1 MTFHRIRAV
10 AVRELAASAASP
22 TAWVF
27 LIIFLVLAGFCAFVA
42 GNVFASGQ
50 ADISPFF
57 DWLPYLFLLIVP
69 ALAMPMWAEER
80 RVGVFELTLSFPAS
94 IAELVIG
101 KFAAGFILL
110 AAALL
115 LTFSIPLTAWVLG
128 SPDTGAILCG
138 YAGALL
144 LGSVYLAMSS
154 FCSALSRSQTASF
167 LLSVFLCGIFLFMGL
182 PSLLEMAP
190 GWMPDRLAALIASCA
205 FLPNFQGYQKG
216 LIDSAEVIY
225 ALSLTGFFL
234 ALTVFVLEFGSSGF
248 VTLTAPGAF
257 NDSALRRALKSLA
270 KKTAYILVLTV
281 ALNIIAGTWRARV
294 DVSSDRAYSISEA
307 AARIAAD
314 PGVPVTLRFYASL
327 SNPAMPAQLKKYAE
341 RVRWLLEEFAAA
353 SNGKVSLVVIDPEQ
367 DSIDEEAAMMD
378 AILPRQTAAGDR
390 LFLGLS
396 ATRADRVAAIPYLA
410 PEQEPLLEYEIARI
424 VLAAAAEERPVI
436 GVISPFKVLGV
447 QQDMAKVRQSA
458 GDAPVRMEPAW
469 YSMTELKRSF
479 ELRELPADTPE
490 IPADVKALLL
500 INPVGLAPRALYA
513 IDQYLLRGGRAA
525 VFLDPRSFY
534 AALKSRTDYTLLDK
548 IESDLQPLLPAW
560 GVAYK
565 PSMMIADMLSAYR
578 KTLPDRMITNP
589 MALNL
594 APARINRTNPLF
606 ANLNAISMYFTG
618 FFHVL
623 PREGV
628 EYETLLTS
636 SKESQ
641 PVSSLLGNRPELV
654 LRNFKPANEEY
665 PLALRISGKL
675 ASAYPDGAPDR
686 SALPAGYKH
695 LLKGVR
701 DAEIYLFSDSDMLFN
716 DVCVTAYSDA
726 FGQKSWRRA
735 NDNVAML
742 QNVMES
748 LSGSRQ
754 LSGIR
759 NRVPMS
765 RPLTKINKLKADAE
779 LKYKNRILELERD
792 FAQAQ
797 ARLNAL
803 KRAEEAEPNSAEA
816 AARRK
821 ETQSFQIKVAAA
833 RRELK
838 EMRANLKND
847 LDQLDTRIKILNIV
861 VVPAVLALFGV
872 AWSVIRLSRGHR
884 KK

>member
-10 AVRELAASAASP
+10 AARELASSAASP

-42 GNVFASGQ
+42 GSVFASGQ

-182 PSLLEMAP
+182 PSLLEMAS
-190 GWMPDRLAALIASCA
+190 GWMPDRLSALIASCA

-257 NDSALRRALKSLA
+257 SDSALRSALKSLA
-270 KKTAYILVLTV
+270 KKTAYVLVLTI
-281 ALNIIAGTWRARV
+281 ALNIIAGTWRMRA
-294 DVSSDRAYSISEA
+294 DISSDRAYSISDA

-353 SNGKVSLVVIDPEQ
+353 SNGKVSLIVIDPEQ

-378 AILPRQTAAGDR
+378 AVLPRQTAAGDR

-447 QQDMAKVRQSA
+447 QPDMAKVRQSA
-458 GDAPVRMEPAW
+458 GDTPVRTEPAW

-594 APARINRTNPLF
+594 APARISRTNPLF

-618 FFHVL
+618 FFQVL

-675 ASAYPDGAPDR
+675 SSAYPDGAPDR

-695 LLKGVR
+695 LLKGTHN
-701 DAEIYLFSDSDMLFN
+701 AEIYLFSDSDMLFN

-803 KRAEEAEPNSAEA
+803 KRAEEAEPDSADA
-816 AARRK
+816 ATRRK

-838 EMRANLKND
+838 EMRANLKSD
-847 LDQLDTRIKILNIV
+847 LDRLDTRIKILNIV

-872 AWSVIRLSRGHR
+872 AWSVIRLSRGRR

>member
-110 AAALL
+110 ATALL

-490 IPADVKALLL
+490 IPADVKVLLL
-500 INPVGLAPRALYA
+500 INPVGLAPRAL
-513 IDQYLLRGGRAA
+513 
-525 VFLDPRSFY
+525 
-534 AALKSRTDYTLLDK
+534 
-548 IESDLQPLLPAW
+548 
-560 GVAYK
+560 
-565 PSMMIADMLSAYR
+565 
-578 KTLPDRMITNP
+578 
-589 MALNL
+589 
-594 APARINRTNPLF
+594 
-606 ANLNAISMYFTG
+606 
-618 FFHVL
+618 
-623 PREGV
+623 
-628 EYETLLTS
+628 
-636 SKESQ
+636 
-641 PVSSLLGNRPELV
+641 
-654 LRNFKPANEEY
+654 
-665 PLALRISGKL
+665 
-675 ASAYPDGAPDR
+675 
-686 SALPAGYKH
+686 
-695 LLKGVR
+695 
-701 DAEIYLFSDSDMLFN
+701 
-716 DVCVTAYSDA
+716 
-726 FGQKSWRRA
+726 
-735 NDNVAML
+735 
-742 QNVMES
+742 
-748 LSGSRQ
+748 
-754 LSGIR
+754 
-759 NRVPMS
+759 
-765 RPLTKINKLKADAE
+765 
-779 LKYKNRILELERD
+779 
-792 FAQAQ
+792 
-797 ARLNAL
+797 
-803 KRAEEAEPNSAEA
+803 
-816 AARRK
+816 
-821 ETQSFQIKVAAA
+821 
-833 RRELK
+833 
-838 EMRANLKND
+838 
-847 LDQLDTRIKILNIV
+847 
-861 VVPAVLALFGV
+861 
-872 AWSVIRLSRGHR
+872 
-884 KK
+884 

>member
-10 AVRELAASAASP
+10 ALRELFASAASP
-22 TAWVF
+22 AAWVF

-57 DWLPYLFLLIVP
+57 DWIPYLFLLIVP

-94 IAELVIG
+94 LWELVIG
-101 KFAAGFILL
+101 KFFAGMVLL

-115 LTFSIPLTAWVLG
+115 LTFSIPLTAWILG

-144 LGSVYLAMSS
+144 LGAVYLAMSS

-167 LLSVFLCGIFLFMGL
+167 LLSVFLCGIFLFIGL
-182 PSLLEMAP
+182 PQLLSMASA
-190 GWMPDRLAALIASCA
+190 WLPDWLLASVASCS

-216 LIDSAEVIY
+216 LIDSAEVVY
-225 ALSLTGFFL
+225 AVSLTGLFL
-234 ALTVFVLEFGSSGF
+234 ALTCFVLEFASSGF

-257 NDSALRRALKSLA
+257 SDRALRRALKNLILRS
-270 KKTAYILVLTV
+270 AYVLVLTI
-281 ALNIIAGTWRARV
+281 ALNIIAGTWQTRI

-314 PGVPVTLRFYASL
+314 PGMPVALRLYASF
-327 SNPAMPAQLKKYAE
+327 SNPAMPASLKKYAE

-353 SNGKVSLVVIDPEQ
+353 SQGKISFAVIDPEQ

-378 AILPRQTAAGDR
+378 SILPRQTAAGDR
-390 LFLGLS
+390 LFLGVS
-396 ATRADRVAAIPYLA
+396 ATRADSVAAIPFLA

-424 VLAAAAEERPVI
+424 VLSAASEERPVI
-436 GVISPFKVLGV
+436 GVISPFKLLGV
-447 QQDMAKVRQSA
+447 KPDLAKLRQTVS
-458 GDAPVRMEPAW
+458 DAPVRMEPPW
-469 YSMTELKRSF
+469 YSMSELSRNYD
-479 ELRELPADTPE
+479 LRELPDD
-490 IPADVKALLL
+490 IPAIPPEVKALLL
-500 INPVGLAPRALYA
+500 VNPVNLSPRALYA

-525 VFLDPRSFY
+525 IFLDPRSFY
-534 AALKSRTDYTLLDK
+534 AVLKSRSDYSLLDK
-548 IESDLQPLLPAW
+548 TESNLQPLLPAW
-560 GVAYK
+560 GIAWN
-565 PSMMIADMLSAYR
+565 PAMMVADMVSAYR

-594 APARINRTNPLF
+594 APARITRENPLF

-618 FFHVL
+618 FFHIV
-623 PREGV
+623 PREGIAC
-628 EYETLLTS
+628 ETLLTS

-641 PVSSLLGNRPELV
+641 IVNSLLGNRPELV
-654 LRNFKPANEEY
+654 IKNFKAADMEY
-665 PLALRISGKL
+665 PLAVRVSGKL
-675 ASAYPDGAPDR
+675 GTAYPDGAPDR
-686 SALPAGYKH
+686 SAVPAGQAH
-695 LLKGVR
+695 LSKGTR
-701 DAEIYLFSDSDMLFN
+701 EAEIYLFADSDMLFN
-716 DVCVTAYSDA
+716 DVCVTAYNDS
-726 FGQKSWRRA
+726 FGQRAYRRS

-748 LSGSRQ
+748 LTGSRM
-754 LSGIR
+754 LASIR

-765 RPLTKINKLKADAE
+765 RPLTKINTLKAEAE

-792 FAQAQ
+792 FSEAQ

-803 KRAEEAEPNSAEA
+803 KRSGEAEPGAPQAAE
-816 AARRK
+816 RQNEMR
-821 ETQSFQIKVAAA
+821 SFQIKVAAA
-833 RRELK
+833 HRELK
-838 EMRANLKND
+838 EMRSSLKND
-847 LDQLDTRIKILNIV
+847 LDSLDTRIKILNII
-861 VVPAVLALFGV
+861 VVPAILALIGIV
-872 AWSVIRLSRGHR
+872 WSVIRLSIGRR

>member
-10 AVRELAASAASP
+10 AARELASSAASP

-80 RVGVFELTLSFPAS
+80 RIGVFELTLSFPAS
-94 IAELVIG
+94 IAELVVG
-101 KFAAGFILL
+101 KFAAGFLLL
-110 AAALL
+110 ATALL

-167 LLSVFLCGIFLFMGL
+167 LLSVLLCGIFLFMGL
-182 PSLLEMAP
+182 PSLLEMAS
-190 GWMPDRLAALIASCA
+190 GWMPDRLSALIASCA

-225 ALSLTGFFL
+225 ALTLTGFFL

-248 VTLTAPGAF
+248 VALTAPGAF
-257 NDSALRRALKSLA
+257 TDSALRRALKDLA
-270 KKTAYILVLTV
+270 KKTAYVLVLTIS
-281 ALNIIAGTWRARV
+281 LNIIAGTWRMRV
-294 DVSSDRAYSISEA
+294 DVSSDRAYSISEGA
-307 AARIAAD
+307 SRITAD

-424 VLAAAAEERPVI
+424 VLAAATEERPIV

-447 QQDMAKVRQSA
+447 QPDMAKVRQSA

-479 ELRELPADTPE
+479 ELRELPADIPE
-490 IPADVKALLL
+490 IPADVKTLLL

-513 IDQYLLRGGRAA
+513 IDQYLLRGGHAA

-565 PSMMIADMLSAYR
+565 PSMMVADMLSAYR

-594 APARINRTNPLF
+594 APARISRTNPLF

-641 PVSSLLGNRPELV
+641 LVSSLLGNRPELV
-654 LRNFKPANEEY
+654 LRNFKPADEEY

-675 ASAYPDGAPDR
+675 TSAFPGGAPDR

-695 LLKGVR
+695 LPKGTL

-716 DVCVTAYSDA
+716 DVCVTAYTDT
-726 FGQKSWRRA
+726 FGQKAWRRA

-748 LSGSRQ
+748 LGGSRQ

-765 RPLTKINKLKADAE
+765 RPLTKINRLKADAE

-803 KRAEEAEPNSAEA
+803 KRAEEADPDSADA

-838 EMRANLKND
+838 EMRANLKSD
-847 LDQLDTRIKILNIV
+847 LDRLDTHIRILNIV
-861 VVPAVLALFGV
+861 VVPAALALIGI
-872 AWSVIRLSRGHR
+872 AWSVIRLSRGRR

>member
-10 AVRELAASAASP
+10 AARELASSAASP

-42 GNVFASGQ
+42 GSVFASGQ

-167 LLSVFLCGIFLFMGL
+167 LLSVFLCGIFLFIGL
-182 PSLLEMAP
+182 PSLLEMAS
-190 GWMPDRLAALIASCA
+190 GWMPDRLSALIASCA

-257 NDSALRRALKSLA
+257 SDSALRSALKSLA
-270 KKTAYILVLTV
+270 KKTAYVLVLTI
-281 ALNIIAGTWRARV
+281 ALNIIAGTWRMRA
-294 DVSSDRAYSISEA
+294 DISSDRAYSISDA

-341 RVRWLLEEFAAA
+341 RVRWLLEEFSAA

-378 AILPRQTAAGDR
+378 AVLPRQTAAGDR

-410 PEQEPLLEYEIARI
+410 PEQEPLLEYEIAQI

-447 QQDMAKVRQSA
+447 QPDMAKVRQSA
-458 GDAPVRMEPAW
+458 GDTPVRMEPAW

-479 ELRELPADTPE
+479 ELREIPADTPE

-594 APARINRTNPLF
+594 APARISRTNPLF

-618 FFHVL
+618 FFQVL

-675 ASAYPDGAPDR
+675 SSQGTNIFSRAHTMRKSICSPIPTCSSTTSA
-686 SALPAGYKH
+686 
-695 LLKGVR
+695 
-701 DAEIYLFSDSDMLFN
+701 
-716 DVCVTAYSDA
+716 
-726 FGQKSWRRA
+726 
-735 NDNVAML
+735 
-742 QNVMES
+742 
-748 LSGSRQ
+748 
-754 LSGIR
+754 
-759 NRVPMS
+759 
-765 RPLTKINKLKADAE
+765 
-779 LKYKNRILELERD
+779 
-792 FAQAQ
+792 
-797 ARLNAL
+797 
-803 KRAEEAEPNSAEA
+803 
-816 AARRK
+816 
-821 ETQSFQIKVAAA
+821 
-833 RRELK
+833 
-838 EMRANLKND
+838 
-847 LDQLDTRIKILNIV
+847 
-861 VVPAVLALFGV
+861 
-872 AWSVIRLSRGHR
+872 
-884 KK
+884 

>member
-10 AVRELAASAASP
+10 AARELASSAASP

-42 GNVFASGQ
+42 GSVFASGQ

-167 LLSVFLCGIFLFMGL
+167 LLSVFLCGIFLFIGL
-182 PSLLEMAP
+182 PSLLEMAS
-190 GWMPDRLAALIASCA
+190 GWMPDRLSALIASCA

-257 NDSALRRALKSLA
+257 SDSALRSALKSLA
-270 KKTAYILVLTV
+270 KKTAYVLVLTI
-281 ALNIIAGTWRARV
+281 ALNIIAGTWRMRA
-294 DVSSDRAYSISEA
+294 DISSDRAYSISDA

-378 AILPRQTAAGDR
+378 AVLPRQTAAGDR

-447 QQDMAKVRQSA
+447 QPDMAKVRQSA
-458 GDAPVRMEPAW
+458 GDTPVRMEPAW

-479 ELRELPADTPE
+479 ELREIPADTPE

-594 APARINRTNPLF
+594 APARISRTNPLF

-618 FFHVL
+618 FFQIL

-675 ASAYPDGAPDR
+675 SSAYPDGAPDR

-695 LLKGVR
+695 LLKGTHN
-701 DAEIYLFSDSDMLFN
+701 AEIYLFSDSDMLFN

-803 KRAEEAEPNSAEA
+803 KRAEEAEPDSADA

-838 EMRANLKND
+838 EIRANLKSD
-847 LDQLDTRIKILNIV
+847 LDRLDTRIKILNIV

-872 AWSVIRLSRGHR
+872 AWSVIRLSRGRR

>member
-10 AVRELAASAASP
+10 AARELASSAASP

-80 RVGVFELTLSFPAS
+80 RIGVFELTLSFPAS
-94 IAELVIG
+94 IAELVVG
-101 KFAAGFILL
+101 KFAAGFLLL
-110 AAALL
+110 ATALL

-182 PSLLEMAP
+182 PSLLEMAS
-190 GWMPDRLAALIASCA
+190 GWMPDRLSALIASCA

-225 ALSLTGFFL
+225 ALTLTGFFL

-248 VTLTAPGAF
+248 VALTAPGAF
-257 NDSALRRALKSLA
+257 TDSALRRALKDLA
-270 KKTAYILVLTV
+270 KKTAYVLVLTIS
-281 ALNIIAGTWRARV
+281 LNIIAGTWRMRV
-294 DVSSDRAYSISEA
+294 DVSSDRAYSISEGA
-307 AARIAAD
+307 SRIAAD

-341 RVRWLLEEFAAA
+341 RVRWLLEEFAAS

-424 VLAAAAEERPVI
+424 VLAAATEERPVV

-447 QQDMAKVRQSA
+447 QPDMAKIRQSA

-479 ELRELPADTPE
+479 ELRELPADIPE
-490 IPADVKALLL
+490 IPADVKTLLL

-513 IDQYLLRGGRAA
+513 IDQYLLRGGHAA

-565 PSMMIADMLSAYR
+565 PSMMVADMLSAYR

-594 APARINRTNPLF
+594 APARISRTNPLF

-641 PVSSLLGNRPELV
+641 LVSSLLGNRPELV
-654 LRNFKPANEEY
+654 LRNFKPADEEY

-675 ASAYPDGAPDR
+675 TSAFPGGAPDR

-695 LLKGVR
+695 LPIGTR

-716 DVCVTAYSDA
+716 DVCVTAYTDT
-726 FGQKSWRRA
+726 FGQKAWRRA

-748 LSGSRQ
+748 LGGSRQ

-765 RPLTKINKLKADAE
+765 RPLTKINRLKADAE

-803 KRAEEAEPNSAEA
+803 KRAEEADPDSADA

-838 EMRANLKND
+838 EMRANLKSD
-847 LDQLDTRIKILNIV
+847 LDRLDTRIRILNIV
-861 VVPAVLALFGV
+861 VVPAALALIGV
-872 AWSVIRLSRGHR
+872 AWSVIRLSRGRR

>member
-10 AVRELAASAASP
+10 AARELASSAASP

-80 RVGVFELTLSFPAS
+80 RIGVFELTLSFPAS
-94 IAELVIG
+94 IAELVVG
-101 KFAAGFILL
+101 KFAAGFLLL
-110 AAALL
+110 ATALL

-167 LLSVFLCGIFLFMGL
+167 LLSVLLCGIFLFMGL
-182 PSLLEMAP
+182 PSLLEMAS
-190 GWMPDRLAALIASCA
+190 GWMPDRLSALIASCA

-225 ALSLTGFFL
+225 ALTLTGFFL

-248 VTLTAPGAF
+248 VALTAPGAF
-257 NDSALRRALKSLA
+257 TDSALRRALKDLA
-270 KKTAYILVLTV
+270 KKTAYVLVLTIS
-281 ALNIIAGTWRARV
+281 LNIIAGTWRMRV
-294 DVSSDRAYSISEA
+294 DVSSDRAYSISEGA
-307 AARIAAD
+307 SRIAAD

-396 ATRADRVAAIPYLA
+396 ATRADRIAAIPYLA

-424 VLAAAAEERPVI
+424 VLAAATEERPVV

-447 QQDMAKVRQSA
+447 QPDMAKVRQSA

-479 ELRELPADTPE
+479 ELRELPADIPE
-490 IPADVKALLL
+490 IPADVKTLLL

-513 IDQYLLRGGRAA
+513 IDQYLLRGGHAA

-565 PSMMIADMLSAYR
+565 PSMMVADMLSAYR

-594 APARINRTNPLF
+594 APARISRTNPLF

-641 PVSSLLGNRPELV
+641 LVSSLLGNRPELV
-654 LRNFKPANEEY
+654 LRNFKPADEEY

-675 ASAYPDGAPDR
+675 TSAFPGGAPDR

-695 LLKGVR
+695 LPIGTR

-716 DVCVTAYSDA
+716 DVCVTAYTDT
-726 FGQKSWRRA
+726 FGQKAWRRA

-748 LSGSRQ
+748 LGGSRQ

-765 RPLTKINKLKADAE
+765 RPLTKINRLKADAE

-803 KRAEEAEPNSAEA
+803 KRAEEADPDSADA

-838 EMRANLKND
+838 EMRANLKSD
-847 LDQLDTRIKILNIV
+847 LDRLDTRIRILNIV
-861 VVPAVLALFGV
+861 VVPAALALIGV
-872 AWSVIRLSRGHR
+872 AWSVIRLSRGRR

>member
-10 AVRELAASAASP
+10 AARELASSAASP

-42 GNVFASGQ
+42 GSVFASGQ

-182 PSLLEMAP
+182 PSLLEMAS
-190 GWMPDRLAALIASCA
+190 GWMPDRLSALIASCA

-257 NDSALRRALKSLA
+257 SDSALRSALKSLA
-270 KKTAYILVLTV
+270 KKTAYVLVLTI
-281 ALNIIAGTWRARV
+281 ALNIIAGTWRMRA
-294 DVSSDRAYSISEA
+294 DISSDRAYSISDA

-353 SNGKVSLVVIDPEQ
+353 SNGKVSLIVIDPEQ

-378 AILPRQTAAGDR
+378 AVLPRQTAAGDR

-447 QQDMAKVRQSA
+447 QPDMAKVRQSA
-458 GDAPVRMEPAW
+458 GDTPVRMEPAW

-534 AALKSRTDYTLLDK
+534 AALKSRADYTLLDK

-594 APARINRTNPLF
+594 APARISRTNPLF

-618 FFHVL
+618 FFQVL

-675 ASAYPDGAPDR
+675 SSAYPDGAPDR

-695 LLKGVR
+695 LLKGTHN
-701 DAEIYLFSDSDMLFN
+701 AEIYLFSDSDMLFN

-803 KRAEEAEPNSAEA
+803 KRAEEAEPDSADA

-838 EMRANLKND
+838 EMRANLKSD
-847 LDQLDTRIKILNIV
+847 LDRLDTRIKILNIV

-872 AWSVIRLSRGHR
+872 AWSVIRLSRGRR

>member
-10 AVRELAASAASP
+10 AARELASSAASP

-80 RVGVFELTLSFPAS
+80 RIGVFELTLSFPAS
-94 IAELVIG
+94 IAELVVG
-101 KFAAGFILL
+101 KFAAGFLLL
-110 AAALL
+110 ATALL

-182 PSLLEMAP
+182 PSLLEMAS
-190 GWMPDRLAALIASCA
+190 GWMPDRLSALIASCA

-225 ALSLTGFFL
+225 ALTLTGFFL

-248 VTLTAPGAF
+248 VALTAPGAF
-257 NDSALRRALKSLA
+257 TDSALRRALKDLA
-270 KKTAYILVLTV
+270 KKTAYILVLTIS
-281 ALNIIAGTWRARV
+281 LNIIAGTWRMRV
-294 DVSSDRAYSISEA
+294 DVSSDRAYSISEGA
-307 AARIAAD
+307 SRIAAD

-424 VLAAAAEERPVI
+424 VLAAATEERPVV

-447 QQDMAKVRQSA
+447 QPDMAKVRQSA

-479 ELRELPADTPE
+479 ELRELPADIPE
-490 IPADVKALLL
+490 IPADVKTLLL

-513 IDQYLLRGGRAA
+513 IDQYLLRGGHAA

-565 PSMMIADMLSAYR
+565 PSMMVADMLSAYR

-594 APARINRTNPLF
+594 APARISRTNPLF

-641 PVSSLLGNRPELV
+641 LVSSLLGNRPELV
-654 LRNFKPANEEY
+654 LRNFKPADEEY

-675 ASAYPDGAPDR
+675 TSAFPGGAPDR

-695 LLKGVR
+695 LPIGTR

-716 DVCVTAYSDA
+716 DVCVTAYTDT
-726 FGQKSWRRA
+726 FGQKAWRRA

-748 LSGSRQ
+748 LGGSRQ

-765 RPLTKINKLKADAE
+765 RPLTKINRLKADAE

-803 KRAEEAEPNSAEA
+803 KRAEEADPDSAEA

-838 EMRANLKND
+838 EMRANLKSD
-847 LDQLDTRIKILNIV
+847 LDRLDTRIRILNIV
-861 VVPAVLALFGV
+861 VVPAALALIGV
-872 AWSVIRLSRGHR
+872 AWSVIRLSRGRR

>member
-10 AVRELAASAASP
+10 AARELASSAASP

-27 LIIFLVLAGFCAFVA
+27 LIIFLVLTGFCAFVA

-80 RVGVFELTLSFPAS
+80 RIGVFELTLSFPAS
-94 IAELVIG
+94 IAELVVG
-101 KFAAGFILL
+101 KFAAGFLLL
-110 AAALL
+110 ATALL
-115 LTFSIPLTAWVLG
+115 LTFSIPLTAWILG

-182 PSLLEMAP
+182 PSLLEMAS
-190 GWMPDRLAALIASCA
+190 GWMPDRLSALIASCA

-225 ALSLTGFFL
+225 ALTLTGFFL

-248 VTLTAPGAF
+248 VALTAPGAF
-257 NDSALRRALKSLA
+257 TDSALRRALKDLA
-270 KKTAYILVLTV
+270 KKTAYVLVLTIS
-281 ALNIIAGTWRARV
+281 LNIIAGTWRMRV
-294 DVSSDRAYSISEA
+294 DVSSDRAYSISEGA
-307 AARIAAD
+307 SRIAAD

-424 VLAAAAEERPVI
+424 VLAAATEERPVV

-447 QQDMAKVRQSA
+447 QPDMAKVRQSA

-479 ELRELPADTPE
+479 ELRELPADIPE
-490 IPADVKALLL
+490 IPADVKTLLL

-513 IDQYLLRGGRAA
+513 IDQYLLRGGHAA

-565 PSMMIADMLSAYR
+565 PSMMVADMLSAYR

-594 APARINRTNPLF
+594 APARISRTNPLF

-641 PVSSLLGNRPELV
+641 LVSSLLGNRPELV
-654 LRNFKPANEEY
+654 LRNFKPADEEY

-675 ASAYPDGAPDR
+675 TSAFPGGAPDR

-695 LLKGVR
+695 LPKGTR

-716 DVCVTAYSDA
+716 DVCVTAYTDT
-726 FGQKSWRRA
+726 FGQKAWRRA

-748 LSGSRQ
+748 LGGSRQ

-765 RPLTKINKLKADAE
+765 RPLTKINRLKADAE

-803 KRAEEAEPNSAEA
+803 KRAEEADPDSAEA

-838 EMRANLKND
+838 EMRANLKSD
-847 LDQLDTRIKILNIV
+847 LDRLDTRIRILNIV
-861 VVPAVLALFGV
+861 VVPAALALIGV
-872 AWSVIRLSRGHR
+872 AWSVIRLSRGRR

>member
-1 MTFHRIRAV
+1 
-10 AVRELAASAASP
+10 
-22 TAWVF
+22 
-27 LIIFLVLAGFCAFVA
+27 
-42 GNVFASGQ
+42 
-50 ADISPFF
+50 
-57 DWLPYLFLLIVP
+57 
-69 ALAMPMWAEER
+69 
-80 RVGVFELTLSFPAS
+80 
-94 IAELVIG
+94 
-101 KFAAGFILL
+101 
-110 AAALL
+110 
-115 LTFSIPLTAWVLG
+115 
-128 SPDTGAILCG
+128 
-138 YAGALL
+138 
-144 LGSVYLAMSS
+144 
-154 FCSALSRSQTASF
+154 
-167 LLSVFLCGIFLFMGL
+167 
-182 PSLLEMAP
+182 
-190 GWMPDRLAALIASCA
+190 
-205 FLPNFQGYQKG
+205 
-216 LIDSAEVIY
+216 
-225 ALSLTGFFL
+225 
-234 ALTVFVLEFGSSGF
+234 
-248 VTLTAPGAF
+248 
-257 NDSALRRALKSLA
+257 
-270 KKTAYILVLTV
+270 
-281 ALNIIAGTWRARV
+281 
-294 DVSSDRAYSISEA
+294 
-307 AARIAAD
+307 
-314 PGVPVTLRFYASL
+314 
-327 SNPAMPAQLKKYAE
+327 
-341 RVRWLLEEFAAA
+341 
-353 SNGKVSLVVIDPEQ
+353 
-367 DSIDEEAAMMD
+367 MMD

-424 VLAAAAEERPVI
+424 VLAAATEERPIV

-447 QQDMAKVRQSA
+447 QPDMAKVRQSA

-479 ELRELPADTPE
+479 ELRELPADIPE
-490 IPADVKALLL
+490 IPADVKTLLL

-513 IDQYLLRGGRAA
+513 IDQYLLRGGHAA

-565 PSMMIADMLSAYR
+565 PSMMVADMLSAYR

-594 APARINRTNPLF
+594 APARISRTNPLF

-641 PVSSLLGNRPELV
+641 LVSSLLGNRPELV
-654 LRNFKPANEEY
+654 LRNFKPADEEY

-675 ASAYPDGAPDR
+675 TSAFPGGAPDR

-695 LLKGVR
+695 LPKGTL

-716 DVCVTAYSDA
+716 DVCVTAYTDT
-726 FGQKSWRRA
+726 FGQKAWRRA

-748 LSGSRQ
+748 LGGSRQ

-765 RPLTKINKLKADAE
+765 RPLTKINRLKADAE

-803 KRAEEAEPNSAEA
+803 KRAEEADPDSADA

-838 EMRANLKND
+838 EMRANLKSD
-847 LDQLDTRIKILNIV
+847 LDRLDTHIRILNIV
-861 VVPAVLALFGV
+861 VVPAALALIGV
-872 AWSVIRLSRGHR
+872 AWSVIRLSRGRR

>member
-10 AVRELAASAASP
+10 AARELASSAASP

-80 RVGVFELTLSFPAS
+80 RIGVFELTLSFPAS
-94 IAELVIG
+94 IAELVVG
-101 KFAAGFILL
+101 KFAAGFLLL
-110 AAALL
+110 ATALL

-182 PSLLEMAP
+182 PSLLEMAS
-190 GWMPDRLAALIASCA
+190 GWMPDRLSALIASCA

-225 ALSLTGFFL
+225 ALTLTGFFL

-248 VTLTAPGAF
+248 VALTAPGAF
-257 NDSALRRALKSLA
+257 TDSALRRALKDLA
-270 KKTAYILVLTV
+270 KKTAYVLVLTIS
-281 ALNIIAGTWRARV
+281 LNIIAGTWRMRV
-294 DVSSDRAYSISEA
+294 DVSSDRAYSISEGA
-307 AARIAAD
+307 SRIAAD

-424 VLAAAAEERPVI
+424 VLAAATEERPVV

-447 QQDMAKVRQSA
+447 QPDMAKVRQSA

-479 ELRELPADTPE
+479 ELRELPADIPE
-490 IPADVKALLL
+490 IPADVKTLLL

-513 IDQYLLRGGRAA
+513 IDQYLLRGGHAA

-565 PSMMIADMLSAYR
+565 PSMMVADMLSAYR

-594 APARINRTNPLF
+594 APARISRTNPLF

-641 PVSSLLGNRPELV
+641 LVSSLLGNRPELV
-654 LRNFKPANEEY
+654 LRNFKPADEEY

-675 ASAYPDGAPDR
+675 TSAF
-686 SALPAGYKH
+686 PAGYKH
-695 LLKGVR
+695 LPKGTR

-716 DVCVTAYSDA
+716 DVCVTAYTDT
-726 FGQKSWRRA
+726 FGQKAWRRA

-748 LSGSRQ
+748 LGGSRQ

-765 RPLTKINKLKADAE
+765 RPLTKINRLKADAE

-803 KRAEEAEPNSAEA
+803 KRAEEADPDSADA

-838 EMRANLKND
+838 EMRANLKSD
-847 LDQLDTRIKILNIV
+847 LDRLDTRIRILNIV
-861 VVPAVLALFGV
+861 VVPAALALIGV
-872 AWSVIRLSRGHR
+872 AWSVIRLSRGRR

>member
-10 AVRELAASAASP
+10 AARELASSAASP

-42 GNVFASGQ
+42 GSVFASGQ

-182 PSLLEMAP
+182 PSLLEMAS
-190 GWMPDRLAALIASCA
+190 GWMPDRLSALIASCA

-257 NDSALRRALKSLA
+257 SDSALRSALKSLA
-270 KKTAYILVLTV
+270 KKTAYVLVLTI
-281 ALNIIAGTWRARV
+281 ALNIIAGTWRMRA
-294 DVSSDRAYSISEA
+294 DISSDRAYSISDA

-378 AILPRQTAAGDR
+378 AVLPRQTAAGDR

-410 PEQEPLLEYEIARI
+410 PEQEPLLEYEIAQI

-447 QQDMAKVRQSA
+447 QPDMAKVRQSA
-458 GDAPVRMEPAW
+458 GDTPVRTEPAW

-534 AALKSRTDYTLLDK
+534 AALKSRADYTLLDK

-594 APARINRTNPLF
+594 APARISRTNPLF

-618 FFHVL
+618 FFQVL

-654 LRNFKPANEEY
+654 LRNFNPANEEY

-675 ASAYPDGAPDR
+675 SSAYPDGAPDR

-695 LLKGVR
+695 LLKGTHN
-701 DAEIYLFSDSDMLFN
+701 AEIYLFSDSDMLFN

-803 KRAEEAEPNSAEA
+803 KRAEEAEPDSADA

-838 EMRANLKND
+838 EMRANLKSD
-847 LDQLDTRIKILNIV
+847 LDRLDTRIKILNIV

-872 AWSVIRLSRGHR
+872 AWSVIRLSRGRR

>member
-10 AVRELAASAASP
+10 AARELASSAASP

-80 RVGVFELTLSFPAS
+80 RIGVFELTLSFPAS
-94 IAELVIG
+94 IAELVVG
-101 KFAAGFILL
+101 KFAAGFLLL
-110 AAALL
+110 ATALL

-182 PSLLEMAP
+182 PSLLEMAS
-190 GWMPDRLAALIASCA
+190 GWMPDRLSALIASCA

-225 ALSLTGFFL
+225 ALTLTGFFL

-248 VTLTAPGAF
+248 VALTAPGAF
-257 NDSALRRALKSLA
+257 TDSALRRALKDLA
-270 KKTAYILVLTV
+270 KKTAYVLVLTIS
-281 ALNIIAGTWRARV
+281 LNIIAGTWRMRV
-294 DVSSDRAYSISEA
+294 DVSSDRAYSISEGA
-307 AARIAAD
+307 SRIAAD

-424 VLAAAAEERPVI
+424 VLATATEERPVV

-447 QQDMAKVRQSA
+447 QPDMAKVRQSA

-479 ELRELPADTPE
+479 ELRELPADIPE
-490 IPADVKALLL
+490 IPADVKTLLL

-513 IDQYLLRGGRAA
+513 IDQYLLRGGHAA

-565 PSMMIADMLSAYR
+565 PSMMVADMLSAYR

-594 APARINRTNPLF
+594 APARISRTNPLF

-641 PVSSLLGNRPELV
+641 LVSSLLGNRPELV
-654 LRNFKPANEEY
+654 LRNFKPADEEY

-675 ASAYPDGAPDR
+675 TSAFPGGAPDR

-695 LLKGVR
+695 LPIGTR

-716 DVCVTAYSDA
+716 DVCVTAYTDT
-726 FGQKSWRRA
+726 FGQKAWRRA

-748 LSGSRQ
+748 LGGSRQ

-765 RPLTKINKLKADAE
+765 RPLTKINRLKADAE

-803 KRAEEAEPNSAEA
+803 KRAEEADPDSAEA

-838 EMRANLKND
+838 EMRANLKSD
-847 LDQLDTRIKILNIV
+847 LDRLDTRIRILNIV
-861 VVPAVLALFGV
+861 VVPAALALIGV
-872 AWSVIRLSRGHR
+872 AWSVIRLSRGRR

>member
-10 AVRELAASAASP
+10 AARELASSAASP

-80 RVGVFELTLSFPAS
+80 RIGVFELTLSFPAS
-94 IAELVIG
+94 IAELVVG
-101 KFAAGFILL
+101 KFAAGFLLL
-110 AAALL
+110 ATALL

-182 PSLLEMAP
+182 PSLLEMAS
-190 GWMPDRLAALIASCA
+190 GWMPDRLSALIASCA

-225 ALSLTGFFL
+225 ALTLTGFFL

-248 VTLTAPGAF
+248 VALTAPGAF
-257 NDSALRRALKSLA
+257 TDSALRRALKDLA
-270 KKTAYILVLTV
+270 KKTAYVLVLTIS
-281 ALNIIAGTWRARV
+281 LNIIAGTWRMRV
-294 DVSSDRAYSISEA
+294 DVSSDRAYSISEGA
-307 AARIAAD
+307 SRIAAD

-424 VLAAAAEERPVI
+424 VLAAATEERPVV

-447 QQDMAKVRQSA
+447 QPDMAKVRQSA

-479 ELRELPADTPE
+479 ELRELPADIPE
-490 IPADVKALLL
+490 IPADVKTLLL

-513 IDQYLLRGGRAA
+513 IDQYLLRGGHAA

-565 PSMMIADMLSAYR
+565 PSMMVADMLSAYR

-594 APARINRTNPLF
+594 APARISRTNPLF

-641 PVSSLLGNRPELV
+641 LVSSLLGNRPELV
-654 LRNFKPANEEY
+654 LRNFKPADEEY

-675 ASAYPDGAPDR
+675 TSAFPG
-686 SALPAGYKH
+686 G
-695 LLKGVR
+695 
-701 DAEIYLFSDSDMLFN
+701 
-716 DVCVTAYSDA
+716 
-726 FGQKSWRRA
+726 
-735 NDNVAML
+735 
-742 QNVMES
+742 
-748 LSGSRQ
+748 
-754 LSGIR
+754 
-759 NRVPMS
+759 
-765 RPLTKINKLKADAE
+765 
-779 LKYKNRILELERD
+779 
-792 FAQAQ
+792 
-797 ARLNAL
+797 ARLSVRTYRCMPL
-803 KRAEEAEPNSAEA
+803 
-816 AARRK
+816 RR
-821 ETQSFQIKVAAA
+821 
-833 RRELK
+833 RR
-838 EMRANLKND
+838 
-847 LDQLDTRIKILNIV
+847 
-861 VVPAVLALFGV
+861 
-872 AWSVIRLSRGHR
+872 
-884 KK
+884 

>member
-10 AVRELAASAASP
+10 AARELASSAASP

-42 GNVFASGQ
+42 GSVFASGQ

-182 PSLLEMAP
+182 PSLLEMAS
-190 GWMPDRLAALIASCA
+190 GWMPDRLSALIASCA

-257 NDSALRRALKSLA
+257 TDSALRSALKSLA
-270 KKTAYILVLTV
+270 KKTAYILVLTI
-281 ALNIIAGTWRARV
+281 ALNIIAGTWRMRA
-294 DVSSDRAYSISEA
+294 DVSSDRAYSISDA

-341 RVRWLLEEFAAA
+341 RVRWLLEEFSAA

-378 AILPRQTAAGDR
+378 AVLPRQTAAGDR

-447 QQDMAKVRQSA
+447 QPDMAKVRQSA
-458 GDAPVRMEPAW
+458 GDTPVRMEPAW

-479 ELRELPADTPE
+479 ELREIPADTPE

-594 APARINRTNPLF
+594 APARISRTNPLF

-618 FFHVL
+618 FFQVL

-675 ASAYPDGAPDR
+675 SSAYPDGAPDR

-695 LLKGVR
+695 LLKGTHN
-701 DAEIYLFSDSDMLFN
+701 AEIYLFSDSDMLFN

-803 KRAEEAEPNSAEA
+803 KRAEEAEPDSADA

-838 EMRANLKND
+838 EMRANLKSD
-847 LDQLDTRIKILNIV
+847 LDRLDTRIKILNIV

-872 AWSVIRLSRGHR
+872 AWSVIRLSRGRR